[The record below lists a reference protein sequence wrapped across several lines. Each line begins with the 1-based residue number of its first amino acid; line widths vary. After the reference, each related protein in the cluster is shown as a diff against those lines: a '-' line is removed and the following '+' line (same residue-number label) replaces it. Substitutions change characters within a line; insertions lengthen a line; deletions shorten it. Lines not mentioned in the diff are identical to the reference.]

1 MPNELCTSAEEALA
15 YVETVPPRQGESMV
29 GVPFEARDL
38 VRVGFVGVGGRGYGQ
53 LNEVLAV
60 EGVQVTAI
68 SDASE
73 AATARAGQAVEA
85 KGQPAP
91 ALEADW
97 RRLCDRDDV

>member
-1 MPNELCTSAEEALA
+1 MPNELHTSAEEALA
-15 YVETVPPRQGESMV
+15 YVATVPPRQGESMV

-53 LNEVLAV
+53 LHEVLAV
-60 EGVQVTAI
+60 EGVQ
-68 SDASE
+68 
-73 AATARAGQAVEA
+73 AVES

-97 RRLCDRDDV
+97 RRL